1 MLSWYCEFYSEF
13 FRGVANKLEGENMTI
28 DIGDECTQCRKDTSF
43 GSGRFVNRI
52 PSATDELKGYL
63 CPDCQLVTCEVC
75 NQDTIEYVLTVGGTI
90 ICDDC
95 LLKEI
100 KDDSYIRGDRVI
112 SISPQEE
119 FNPYIPPQHWLT
131 DYPEPPKY
139 EEGSDRGA
147 TDEF

>member
-1 MLSWYCEFYSEF
+1 
-13 FRGVANKLEGENMTI
+13 MTI

-52 PSATDELKGYL
+52 PSATEELEGYL
-63 CPDCQLVTCEVC
+63 CPDCQDMGE
-75 NQDTIEYVLTVGGTI
+75 EYTP
-90 ICDDC
+90 D
-95 LLKEI
+95 EEA
-100 KDDSYIRGDRVI
+100 RVI
-112 SISPQEE
+112 SVSPQEE

-131 DYPEPPKY
+131 EYPEPPKY